1 MSKKNCAGT
10 ATIAK
15 KRAMVDQIK
24 PETGLKMALQAVG
37 LSKSSYYYEGKEKR
51 TGQRQEYP
59 LDPALTNIL
68 QSFEGYELT
77 LGYKKVTDYIALT
90 LSKGHY
96 NHKKVYRHM
105 YELKML
111 QPKRVKK
118 QGKPKKEL
126 AFYSPIKSNVRWE
139 ADLSY
144 VFFGSGTAHAFVVI
158 DTYDKE
164 VIGRYFSLRAR
175 ATEAVAALDRAVAV
189 RFGDNIPDGFEVTMR
204 VDRGCQYTAEE
215 FCLAA
220 KQRPWLA
227 IEYCGVQAP
236 NDKPYVES
244 WFACYKREEVYRND
258 YRNFWEAKTGF
269 ESYVGWYNCRRP
281 HGSLGNISPI
291 KFRMGSQQI
300 EKEVIM
306 VSELPEIEKVSTF
319 SALLL
324 SRN

>member
-1 MSKKNCAGT
+1 MT
-10 ATIAK
+10 
-15 KRAMVDQIK
+15 DQMRPK
-24 PETGLKMALQAVG
+24 TGLKIALEAVG
-37 LSKSSYYYEGKEKR
+37 LSRSSYYYKGNVKENVHKR
-51 TGQRQEYP
+51 EYP
-59 LDPALTNIL
+59 LDEALKFIL
-68 QSFEGYELT
+68 LSLSGYELT
-77 LGYKKVTDYIALT
+77 LGYRKTMDYIDFALNQ
-90 LSKGHY
+90 GHY

-105 YELKML
+105 DVLEML
-111 QPKRVKK
+111 QPKRIKK
-118 QGKPKKEL
+118 QSKPKKEL

-164 VIGRYFSLRAR
+164 VIGRYFSMRAR
-175 ATEAVAALDRAVAV
+175 AAEAVAALDRAVAA
-189 RFGDNIPDGFEVTMR
+189 RFGDSIPEGFEVTMR

-220 KQRPWLA
+220 EKRSWLA

-269 ESYVGWYNCRRP
+269 ESYTDWYNNRRP
-281 HGSLGNISPI
+281 HGSLGNLSPI

-300 EKEVIM
+300 EKEVIA
-306 VSELPEIEKVSTF
+306 VSELQETIGVSTF
-319 SALLL
+319 SALIM